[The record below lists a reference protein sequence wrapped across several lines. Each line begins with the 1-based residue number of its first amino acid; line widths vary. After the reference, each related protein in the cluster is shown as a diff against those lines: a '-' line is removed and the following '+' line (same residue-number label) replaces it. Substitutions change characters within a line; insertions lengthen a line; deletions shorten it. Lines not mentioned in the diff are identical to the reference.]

1 MLGIVVALCYIS
13 TAKKTGDS
21 TDYIAPRNP
30 LLFSIWKI
38 EIIKFS
44 A

>member
-1 MLGIVVALCYIS
+1 MFGIVVVLRYIS

-30 LLFSIWKI
+30 LFFSIWQI